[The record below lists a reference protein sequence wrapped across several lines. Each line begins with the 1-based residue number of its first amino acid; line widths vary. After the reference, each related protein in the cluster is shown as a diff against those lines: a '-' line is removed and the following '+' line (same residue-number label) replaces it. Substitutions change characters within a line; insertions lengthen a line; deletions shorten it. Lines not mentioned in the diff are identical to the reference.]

1 MAAVPRSRDAGTCT
15 KFSAKKPPS
24 LSLSSPYFARF
35 LFCINAL
42 IVPSGSS
49 GMVPVLPRRATCWF
63 VRQPYG
69 ASRCVD
75 GRRES
80 SLEVVLASGG
90 AARPAEGSQVLRW
103 AVLAV
108 EPARPGEWFR
118 GTEGRLDA

>member
-1 MAAVPRSRDAGTCT
+1 MRRDNLIHALAST
-15 KFSAKKPPS
+15 KFSARKPPS

-49 GMVPVLPRRATCWF
+49 GMVRCCFARVWF

-69 ASRCVD
+69 ASHCVD
-75 GRRES
+75 RRRES
-80 SLEVVLASGG
+80 SLEVVPASGG

-108 EPARPGEWFR
+108 EPARPEERFR